1 MAKRKY
7 NFGDRIYKDKAK
19 RKKVES
25 FIRKGIK
32 ADKSPTKIYKEMIKN
47 NISYNYQNTLKDI
60 RKIESEYNIKEKKNK
75 KTGEITVKRY
85 IPKTSES
92 RKRKA
97 DWYNDVFIVFMEKNN
112 LTPKQAKKQL
122 KEQMRVSL
130 ELISE
135 ITDDKKYWVIY
146 REVFGL

>member
-1 MAKRKY
+1 MGKRKY
-7 NFGDRIYKDKAK
+7 IFNNKIYKDKNK

-25 FIRKGIK
+25 IIRKEIK
-32 ADKSPTKIYKEMIKN
+32 KGVNTHNIYLKLKNTPLGYNKS
-47 NISYNYQNTLKDI
+47 NTLKDI
-60 RKIESEYNIKEKKNK
+60 RRMESEYNIKLKKIK
-75 KTGEITVKRY
+75 RTGEIKKKFY

-97 DWYNDVFIVFMEKNN
+97 EWYNDVFLTFMERNK
-112 LTPKQAKKQL
+112 LTPKQTKNMLKKQ
-122 KEQMRVSL
+122 MAISL

-135 ITDDKKYWVIY
+135 ITDDKKYWAIY